1 MTSSHS
7 EDGAEDGVCDLDG
20 LCGNKINVESDD
32 VESRDSASDR
42 NDVKDEFE
50 EKRKKYPNCKMF
62 KKSDYN
68 ASSPTLIYM
77 ESRGRLGNQVNKY
90 IWNTFSFVLLHA
102 MTRSQM
108 HFLCFILADTIQL
121 NEKCSKDGWMIGRI

>member
-1 MTSSHS
+1 MVKLLFVMVCCCFVTSSHS

-77 ESRGRLGNQVNKY
+77 ESMGRLGNQVNKY
-90 IWNTFSFVLLHA
+90 IWNTFSFVLL
-102 MTRSQM
+102 Q
-108 HFLCFILADTIQL
+108 
-121 NEKCSKDGWMIGRI
+121 